1 MGHTIHMKRTKV
13 VLDEHALD
21 EAVRVL
27 GVKTYSAAINQALE
41 EVVRV
46 RKIQGIAGFF
56 GRDLWQGDLAEMRE
70 DRAPEPDRRA
80 AAAKAGRR

>member
-1 MGHTIHMKRTKV
+1 M
-13 VLDEHALD
+13 LDEHGLE

>member
-1 MGHTIHMKRTKV
+1 M
-13 VLDEHALD
+13 LDEHALD

-46 RKIQGIAGFF
+46 RKIQGLAEFF

>member
-1 MGHTIHMKRTKV
+1 M
-13 VLDEHALD
+13 LDEHALD

-46 RKIQGIAGFF
+46 RKIQGLAGFF

-70 DRAPEPDRRA
+70 DHAPEPDRRA